1 MSTTVTMTLDEVRE
15 YKPSPEE
22 LEQFNKTQTTDFSDC
37 PKLTK
42 EELERFK
49 PWYDLHPDWYDV
61 TVRVKKADVHL
72 KIDVDVLEALKT
84 QGKGYQTRINAILRA
99 AVLGRASPSPTKR
112 ETASRL
118 PCNSLPHGKRHI
130 QTPRTRGLWLQ
141 SCRHSNSPHLCSNFQ
156 NCLVPVFSDQHQ

>member
-1 MSTTVTMTLDEVRE
+1 MSTTVTMTLDEARE

-72 KIDVDVLEALKT
+72 KIDVDVLEALKA

-99 AVLGRASPSPTKR
+99 AVLGRNASGTNNEWIKQ
-112 ETASRL
+112 E
-118 PCNSLPHGKRHI
+118 N
-130 QTPRTRGLWLQ
+130 
-141 SCRHSNSPHLCSNFQ
+141 
-156 NCLVPVFSDQHQ
+156 